1 VVRVDVQL
9 KGQLCQTVTVFE
21 PSTALN
27 DYGEPTY
34 STGAALSARVIG
46 RQAMIRDA
54 SGQQVVSDRQ
64 LVTES
69 AISPSALIR
78 LSGESTA
85 LSLHPVRAVAERITE
100 RGASDHWKAWL

>member
-1 VVRVDVQL
+1 MRVDAQL
-9 KGQLCQTVTVFE
+9 KGQLRQTVTVFE
-21 PSTALN
+21 PSTSLN

-34 STGAALSARVIG
+34 STGVAVSARVIG

-54 SGQQVVSDRQ
+54 SGEQVMSDRQ

-78 LSGESTA
+78 LQGESTA
-85 LSLHPVRAVAERITE
+85 LALHPIRAVAERIGE
-100 RGASDHWKAWL
+100 QGASDHWKAWL